1 MKLGDIFKISS
12 GGTPDKKK
20 KIYYENGTIPWIK
33 TGDLKEKFVSNDVE
47 QITLQGLNNCSAKL
61 FPAGTVLVAMYG
73 ATIGACSILNYQA
86 STNQA
91 CAAFLPNPQVLPD
104 YLYYF
109 LSSRKNLFIQN
120 GVGGAQPNISATY
133 LKTVPFKYVPIDVQI
148 HIITV
153 LDKLTT
159 LISLRKQQLAK
170 LDELVKAR
178 FVEMFGDPVNNSLGL
193 PIFPMTEIC
202 SIIDGDRGK
211 NYPKQEDFSEKGY
224 CLFLNAKNVTSTGF
238 LFEHCMFI
246 TKEKDCILNNGKLE
260 RGDVVLTTRG
270 TLGNL
275 AFYDNRIPYENV
287 RINSGM
293 VILRMKRK
301 IVLEVFFI
309 EQFKMQLQSIKK
321 QIASG
326 SAQPQLPVSA
336 MDKIRIVLP
345 PIEQQERFIFYT
357 EKIKRTKLKI
367 QQSIDKME
375 LLKTSLMQ
383 QYFE

>member
-1 MKLGDIFKISS
+1 
-12 GGTPDKKK
+12 
-20 KIYYENGTIPWIK
+20 
-33 TGDLKEKFVSNDVE
+33 
-47 QITLQGLNNCSAKL
+47 
-61 FPAGTVLVAMYG
+61 
-73 ATIGACSILNYQA
+73 
-86 STNQA
+86 
-91 CAAFLPNPQVLPD
+91 
-104 YLYYF
+104 
-109 LSSRKNLFIQN
+109 
-120 GVGGAQPNISATY
+120 
-133 LKTVPFKYVPIDVQI
+133 
-148 HIITV
+148 
-153 LDKLTT
+153 
-159 LISLRKQQLAK
+159 
-170 LDELVKAR
+170 
-178 FVEMFGDPVNNSLGL
+178 
-193 PIFPMTEIC
+193 MTEIC

>member
-178 FVEMFGDPVNNSLGL
+178 FVEMFGDPIKN
-193 PIFPMTEIC
+193 PMNWNEVCI
-202 SIIDGDRGK
+202 
-211 NYPKQEDFSEKGY
+211 
-224 CLFLNAKNVTSTGF
+224 KNVCQSIYGGGTPSKNRPEFFSGKIPWVSPKDLKSLIIEDSIDHITEDAIKQSSTNLVPKNSVLMVIRSGI
-238 LFEHCMFI
+238 LKHSLPVAINIVPVTINQDMKAFI
-246 TKEKDCILNNGKLE
+246 PNESISAEYLLYYFKLIEKDILTKV
-260 RGDVVLTTRG
+260 RSVT
-270 TLGNL
+270 
-275 AFYDNRIPYENV
+275 ADNIDFKDFLKRMIPVPHARLQLYFSDFVNQV
-287 RINSGM
+287 FRCS
-293 VILRMKRK
+293 L
-301 IVLEVFFI
+301 IV
-309 EQFKMQLQSIKK
+309 
-321 QIASG
+321 
-326 SAQPQLPVSA
+326 
-336 MDKIRIVLP
+336 
-345 PIEQQERFIFYT
+345 
-357 EKIKRTKLKI
+357 

-375 LLKTSLMQ
+375 VLKKSLMQ
-383 QYFE
+383 NFLGSGAK